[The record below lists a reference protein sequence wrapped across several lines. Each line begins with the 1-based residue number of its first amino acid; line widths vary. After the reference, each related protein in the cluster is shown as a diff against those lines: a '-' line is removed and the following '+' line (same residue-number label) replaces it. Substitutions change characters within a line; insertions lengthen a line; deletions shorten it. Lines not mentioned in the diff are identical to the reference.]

1 MNFDVACPMNFHKF
15 PWDEQICKVKFESF
29 SYSKEQLTMK
39 WMNETLS
46 QVQLRF
52 YSKINLTFF
61 KSRLILIFI
70 LISSNTK

>member
-29 SYSKEQLTMK
+29 SYSKDQLTMK

-46 QVQLRF
+46 QVKQNIL
-52 YSKINLTFF
+52 LTHVLHRIF
-61 KSRLILIFI
+61 RLILTFI
-70 LISSNTK
+70 LISSSTK

>member
-29 SYSKEQLTMK
+29 SYSKDQLTMK

-46 QVQLRF
+46 QVKQN
-52 YSKINLTFF
+52 NLLSQVYTEF
-61 KSRLILIFI
+61 LG
-70 LISSNTK
+70 